1 MLILDTTSK
10 TITAVMSGA
19 PATNQP
25 SYVAAWADNNGTVF
39 TEGASDGLLNGVTAV
54 TMVSSPAASTRR
66 VVKSIYIQNTD
77 TAAVTITIGFFN
89 GTSTRTLAKVTLN
102 PNDTWTTEGT
112 FDTNGQIKYAV
123 ATPSNLTIGTG
134 LSGGSFNGGAA
145 VTIAIDSTVATLT
158 GTQTLTNKTL
168 TTPVISTITN
178 TGTLTLPTSTDTL
191 VGRATTD
198 TLTNK
203 TLTTPVI
210 STITNTGTLTLPTS
224 TDTLVGRATTDTLT
238 NKRIDPRVNSVASAA
253 TAVTPD
259 VSAYDVYA
267 FTAQAATLT
276 INAPTG
282 TPVDGT
288 KLMFRI
294 LDNGTVR
301 TIAFNVTFT
310 AIGVTVPTSTVANKT
325 TYVGVIYNAY
335 GASGTGR
342 WDVIAVTTQA

>member
-1 MLILDTTSK
+1 
-10 TITAVMSGA
+10 
-19 PATNQP
+19 
-25 SYVAAWADNNGTVF
+25 
-39 TEGASDGLLNGVTAV
+39 
-54 TMVSSPAASTRR
+54 
-66 VVKSIYIQNTD
+66 
-77 TAAVTITIGFFN
+77 
-89 GTSTRTLAKVTLN
+89 
-102 PNDTWTTEGT
+102 
-112 FDTNGQIKYAV
+112 
-123 ATPSNLTIGTG
+123 

-145 VTIAIDSTVATLT
+145 VTIAIDSTVATLN
-158 GTQTLTNKTL
+158 GIQTLTNKTL

-210 STITNTGTLTLPTS
+210 STITNTGTITLPTS

-238 NKRIDPRVNSVASAA
+238 NKRINPRVNSVASAA

-276 INAPTG
+276 INAPNG

-294 LDNGTVR
+294 LDNGTSR
-301 TIAFNVTFT
+301 TISLNATFT
-310 AIGVTVPTSTVANKT
+310 PIGVSIPAATTANKT
-325 TYVGVIYNAY
+325 TYIGAVYNAY

-342 WDVIAVTTQA
+342 WDVIALTTQA

>member
-1 MLILDTTSK
+1 
-10 TITAVMSGA
+10 
-19 PATNQP
+19 
-25 SYVAAWADNNGTVF
+25 
-39 TEGASDGLLNGVTAV
+39 
-54 TMVSSPAASTRR
+54 
-66 VVKSIYIQNTD
+66 
-77 TAAVTITIGFFN
+77 VTITIGFFN
-89 GTSTRTLAKVTLN
+89 GTNTRTLAKVTLN

-112 FDTNGQIKYAV
+112 FDASGQIKYSV
-123 ATPSNLTIGTG
+123 GTSSSLTIGTG
-134 LSGGSFNGGAA
+134 LSGGSFNGTAA

-203 TLTTPVI
+203 
-210 STITNTGTLTLPTS
+210 
-224 TDTLVGRATTDTLT
+224 
-238 NKRIDPRVNSVASAA
+238 RINPRVSSVASAA

-276 INAPTG
+276 INAPNG

-294 LDNGTVR
+294 LDNGTSR
-301 TIAFNVTFT
+301 TISLNATFT
-310 AIGVTVPTSTVANKT
+310 AIGVTVPAATTANKT
-325 TYVGVIYNAY
+325 TYIGAVYNANN
-335 GASGTGR
+335 TR